1 MTYTGVGFVSL
12 ASGFLVPLV
21 ALGSCIVELYSIL
34 NLPRVGGPLFTFEE
48 GAGFLLLE
56 TPAPRGA
63 EGTLL
68 TSRAGSNL
76 EGMDAN

>member
-1 MTYTGVGFVSL
+1 M
-12 ASGFLVPLV
+12 SGLLVPLD
-21 ALGSCIVELYSIL
+21 ALGSCLVGLYFIL
-34 NLPRVGGPLFTFEE
+34 NLPRVGGPLLTFKE

-63 EGTLL
+63 EETLL

-76 EGMDAN
+76 EGMDVN